1 MFAAVLTMDLHLPHV
16 DSLKAKRATIT
27 PILAGARRRYE
38 VAAAEVAHQD
48 RFGSTQV
55 SFAAV
60 SGTLTM
66 VTEILD
72 AVERFVWSFPEVEV
86 SHTWRNW
93 IDNEEDR

>member
-1 MFAAVLTMDLHLPHV
+1 MFAAVLTMDLHLPQV
-16 DSLKAKRATIT
+16 DSLKAKRAAIT

-38 VAAAEVAHQD
+38 VAAAEVAQQD
-48 RFGSTQV
+48 HLGSARV

-86 SHTWRNW
+86 SHRWRNW